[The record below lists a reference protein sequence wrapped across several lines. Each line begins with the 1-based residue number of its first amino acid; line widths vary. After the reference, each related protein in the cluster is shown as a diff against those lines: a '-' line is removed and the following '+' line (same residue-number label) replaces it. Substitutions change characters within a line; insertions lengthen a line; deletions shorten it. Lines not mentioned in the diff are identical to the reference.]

1 METKQIEIRIYKD
14 GTIKSQTKNIKGK
27 SCMKYLK
34 LLENISE
41 AQVVDSEFTKEY
53 YEVEQNIENSQ
64 TNTMYNEGG
73 I

>member
-14 GTIKSQTKNIKGK
+14 GTIKSKTKNIKGK